1 MSLGRNRQR
10 GSWKWHPA
18 MTERING
25 VPVMYAAYWD
35 CPVLT
40 HFVTAFSL
48 ALIAWRLRKRVVSAV
63 FWNAMPHY
71 VLALLVVRFAHI
83 RCILDLEDGPR
94 DDLRNL
100 RGALERF
107 LIRIWDRWVDAAMVA
122 NAQLLDRIQSRP
134 AYVYYGVAPAVFID
148 RNWNGQIRFLFSG
161 YLSKET
167 GVEVLIS
174 ALYGLKE
181 RSPEILSRFRVL
193 AAGYGELINR
203 MRSAADGELRGIL
216 EFHGLA
222 SDAEYQELLR
232 TSHVGL
238 CLKMPDHSMG
248 QTTFPSKVIEFA
260 RWGLLVVSS
269 KVSDVPA
276 LFPEDSAVLLE
287 EMAADQLAAAIKRI
301 IEDPSGSQRRAKT
314 GQRVIAGRLDPGIV
328 AQDLA
333 CLWSGSALNSDTR
346 FGEAAVDAHA
356 SISAAERT

>member
-1 MSLGRNRQR
+1 
-10 GSWKWHPA
+10 
-18 MTERING
+18 
-25 VPVMYAAYWD
+25 MYAAYWD

-48 ALIAWRLRKRVVSAV
+48 ALIAWRLRKRVVSTV
-63 FWNAMPHY
+63 FWNAMTHY

-94 DDLRNL
+94 DDLRNF
-100 RGALERF
+100 RGAIERF
-107 LIRIWDRWVDAAMVA
+107 LVRVWDRWADAAMVA
-122 NAQLLDRIQSRP
+122 NAQLLDRIQTRP
-134 AYVYYGVAPAVFID
+134 AYVYYGVAPAVSID
-148 RNWNGQIRFLFSG
+148 RDWNGQIRFFFSG

-167 GVEVLIS
+167 GVEVLID
-174 ALYGLKE
+174 ALHGLKE
-181 RSPEILSRFRVL
+181 RSSEILSHFRVL
-193 AAGYGELINR
+193 AVGYGKLTDR

-238 CLKMPDHSMG
+238 CLKMPDHAYG

-276 LFPEDSAVLLE
+276 LFSEDSAVLLDE
-287 EMAADQLAAAIKRI
+287 TAADQLAAAIKKI
-301 IEDPSGSQRRAKT
+301 IEDPSGSQSLART
-314 GQRVIAGRLDPGIV
+314 GQRVIASRLDPGIV
-328 AQDLA
+328 AWNLA
-333 CLWSGSALNSDTR
+333 RLWLGPALNSDTR
-346 FGEAAVDAHA
+346 PGDAAVDAHV
-356 SISAAERT
+356 SVSAAERT